1 LSGPPSVSSRRGT
14 ISLAVRSDDSIEPGS
29 VFIPFHF
36 REAAANVLTTDAL
49 DPYGK
54 IPEFKYYAVKVEKAS
69 KATGSTS

>member
-1 LSGPPSVSSRRGT
+1 VICSRRGT
-14 ISLAVRSDDSIEPGS
+14 ISLAVRPDDSIELGC

-54 IPEFKYYAVKVEKAS
+54 FPCAVKIAKAPEITVE
-69 KATGSTS
+69 TS